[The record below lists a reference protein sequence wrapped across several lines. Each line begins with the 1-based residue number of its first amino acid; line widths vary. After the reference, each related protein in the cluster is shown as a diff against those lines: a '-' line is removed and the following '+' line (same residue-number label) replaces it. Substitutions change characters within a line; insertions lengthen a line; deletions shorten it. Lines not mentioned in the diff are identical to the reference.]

1 MREIS
6 MSWNRSVRLV
16 LTLTLVFAAGLV
28 QAADKRAL
36 ASEVMRVSGLEQQ
49 LGQTTRSINDSLKKA
64 EESGKATPEQR
75 EIGAVMLE
83 AFGTESIL
91 ASVGKQLAD
100 QLNEGE
106 LQKVLSWYEGDPG
119 QKLIRLENQ
128 LADPEKAKE
137 LVEFAKQTEQ
147 NPIPEARQ
155 SLYKKIDKATL
166 TTETTVDMQL
176 NSRVA
181 MDKAMNKTAKS
192 EKKLTDAE
200 INEKIESQ
208 RPKAMEFMQQINLIK
223 FGYLF
228 KDVSESDVEAYAKFA
243 ESDVGRKYFKARSK
257 ALDAAMQEG
266 SRKVGEAMGSR
277 IKE

>member
-16 LTLTLVFAAGLV
+16 LALTLVFAAGLA

-106 LQKVLSWYEGDPG
+106 LQKVLSWYEGNPG

-181 MDKAMNKTAKS
+181 MVKAMNKTAKS

-266 SRKVGEAMGSR
+266 SRKVGEAMGSH

>member
-1 MREIS
+1 MRETLLLLKG
-6 MSWNRSVRLV
+6 SVRV
-16 LTLTLVFAAGLV
+16 ALTLILVCAAGLA

-83 AFGTESIL
+83 AFGTETIL
-91 ASVGKQLAD
+91 ATVGKQLAD
-100 QLNEGE
+100 QLSEGE

-128 LADPEKAKE
+128 LANPEKAQG
-137 LVEFAKQTEQ
+137 LVEFAKQVEQ

-155 SLYKKIDKATL
+155 SLYKKLDKATL
-166 TTETTVDMQL
+166 TTDTTVDMQL

-181 MDKAMNKTAKS
+181 MVKAMNKTAKS

-223 FGYLF
+223 FAYLYN
-228 KDVSESDVEAYAKFA
+228 DVSDGDVGAYLKFA
-243 ESDVGRKYFKARSK
+243 ESDVGKKYFKARSK
-257 ALDAAMQEG
+257 ALDGAMQEG

>member
-1 MREIS
+1 MREVS
-6 MSWNRSVRLV
+6 MSWKRSIRVV
-16 LTLTLVFAAGLV
+16 LALTLVFATGLA

-49 LGQTTRSINDSLKKA
+49 LGQTTRSIKESLKKA

-83 AFGTESIL
+83 AFGTETIL
-91 ASVGKQLAD
+91 TTVGKRLAD

-106 LQKVLSWYEGDPG
+106 LQKVLSWYEGNPG

-137 LVEFAKQTEQ
+137 LVDFARQTEQ
-147 NPIPEARQ
+147 TPIPEARK

-181 MDKAMNKTAKS
+181 MVKAMNKTASS
-192 EKKLTDAE
+192 EKKLTDTE
-200 INEKIESQ
+200 IKEKIESQ
-208 RPKAMEFMQQINLIK
+208 RPKAMEFMQQINQIK

-228 KDVSESDVEAYAKFA
+228 KDVSDSDLAAYLKFA
-243 ESDVGRKYFKARSK
+243 ESDVGSKYFKARSQ
-257 ALDAAMQEG
+257 ALDVAMQEG

>member
-6 MSWNRSVRLV
+6 MSWKHSVQVV
-16 LTLTLVFAAGLV
+16 LALTLVFAAGLA

-49 LGQTTRSINDSLKKA
+49 LGQTTRSIKESLKKA

-83 AFGTESIL
+83 AFGTETIL
-91 ASVGKQLAD
+91 TTVGKRLAD

-106 LQKVLSWYEGDPG
+106 LQKVLSWYEGNPG

-137 LVEFAKQTEQ
+137 LVDFARQTEQ
-147 NPIPEARQ
+147 TPIPEARK

-181 MDKAMNKTAKS
+181 MVKAMNKTASS
-192 EKKLTDAE
+192 EKKLTDTE
-200 INEKIESQ
+200 IKEKIESQ
-208 RPKAMEFMQQINLIK
+208 RPKAMEFMQQINQIK

-228 KDVSESDVEAYAKFA
+228 KDVSDSDLAAYLKFA
-243 ESDVGRKYFKARSK
+243 ESDVGSKYFKARSQ
-257 ALDAAMQEG
+257 ALDVAMQEG

>member
-1 MREIS
+1 
-6 MSWNRSVRLV
+6 MSWKRSVGVV
-16 LTLTLVFAAGLV
+16 LALTLVFAAGLA

-49 LGQTTRSINDSLKKA
+49 LAQTTRSINDSLKKA

-83 AFGTESIL
+83 AFGTENIL
-91 ASVGKQLAD
+91 AAVGKQLAD

-137 LVEFAKQTEQ
+137 LVEFAKQAEQ

-181 MDKAMNKTAKS
+181 MVKAMNKTAKS

-200 INEKIESQ
+200 IKEKIESQ
-208 RPKAMEFMQQINLIK
+208 RPKAMEFMQQINQIK
-223 FGYLF
+223 FAYLF
-228 KDVSESDVEAYAKFA
+228 KDVPESDLAAYVKFA
-243 ESDVGRKYFKARSK
+243 ESDVGSKYFKARSK

>member
-1 MREIS
+1 MREVS
-6 MSWNRSVRLV
+6 MSWKRSIRVV
-16 LTLTLVFAAGLV
+16 LALTLVFATGLA

-49 LGQTTRSINDSLKKA
+49 LGQTTRSIKDSLKKA

-83 AFGTESIL
+83 AFGTETIL
-91 ASVGKQLAD
+91 ATVGKQLAD

-106 LQKVLSWYEGDPG
+106 LRKVLSWYEGDPG

-128 LADPEKAKE
+128 LADPEKAKD

-181 MDKAMNKTAKS
+181 MVKAMNKTAKS

-228 KDVSESDVEAYAKFA
+228 KDVSDSDVAAYVKFA
-243 ESDVGRKYFKARSK
+243 ESDVGRKYFKARSE

>member
-16 LTLTLVFAAGLV
+16 LALTLVFAAGLA

-181 MDKAMNKTAKS
+181 MVKAMNKTAKS

-266 SRKVGEAMGSR
+266 SRKVGEAMGSH

>member
-6 MSWNRSVRLV
+6 MSWNRSIRLV

-106 LQKVLSWYEGDPG
+106 LQKVLSWYEGNPG

-181 MDKAMNKTAKS
+181 MVKAMNKTAKS

-266 SRKVGEAMGSR
+266 SRKVGEAMGSH

>member
-6 MSWNRSVRLV
+6 MSWKRSFRVV
-16 LTLTLVFAAGLV
+16 LALTLVFAAGLV

-83 AFGTESIL
+83 AFGTETIL
-91 ASVGKQLAD
+91 ASVGKRLAD
-100 QLNEGE
+100 QLNEEE
-106 LQKVLSWYEGDPG
+106 LRKVLSWYEGDPG

-128 LADPEKAKE
+128 LADPEKAKD
-137 LVEFAKQTEQ
+137 LVEFAKQAEQ

-181 MDKAMNKTAKS
+181 MVKAMNKTAKS

-208 RPKAMEFMQQINLIK
+208 RPKAVEFMQQINLIK

-228 KDVSESDVEAYAKFA
+228 KDVSDSDVEAYVKFA
-243 ESDVGRKYFKARSK
+243 ESDVGKKYFKARSK

-266 SRKVGEAMGSR
+266 SRKVGEAMGSH

>member
-6 MSWNRSVRLV
+6 MSWNRSIRLV
-16 LTLTLVFAAGLV
+16 LALTLVFAAGLA

-181 MDKAMNKTAKS
+181 MVKAMNKTAKS

-228 KDVSESDVEAYAKFA
+228 KDVSDSDVEAYAKFA

-266 SRKVGEAMGSR
+266 SRKVGEAMGSH

>member
-16 LTLTLVFAAGLV
+16 LALTLVFAAGLA

-181 MDKAMNKTAKS
+181 MVKAMNKTAKS

>member
-1 MREIS
+1 MREVS
-6 MSWNRSVRLV
+6 MSWKRSIRVFLA
-16 LTLTLVFAAGLV
+16 LTLVFVTGLA

-49 LGQTTRSINDSLKKA
+49 LGQTTRSIKDSLKKA

-83 AFGTESIL
+83 AFGTETIL
-91 ASVGKQLAD
+91 ATVGKQLAD

-106 LQKVLSWYEGDPG
+106 LRKVLSWYEGDPG

-128 LADPEKAKE
+128 LADPEKAKD

-181 MDKAMNKTAKS
+181 MVKAMNKTAKS

-228 KDVSESDVEAYAKFA
+228 KDVSDSDVAAYVKFA
-243 ESDVGRKYFKARSK
+243 ESDVGRKYFKARSE

>member
-6 MSWNRSVRLV
+6 MSWARAVWV
-16 LTLTLVFAAGLV
+16 ALTLSLLLSASLV

-36 ASEVMRVSGLEQQ
+36 ASEVMNVSGLAEQ

-91 ASVGKQLAD
+91 ATVGKQLAD

-128 LADPEKAKE
+128 LADPEKAKG
-137 LVEFAKQTEQ
+137 LVEFAKQAEQ

-155 SLYKKIDKATL
+155 SLYKKLDKATL
-166 TTETTVDMQL
+166 TTQTTVDMQL

-181 MDKAMNKTAKS
+181 MVKAMNKTAKS

-223 FGYLF
+223 FGYLY
-228 KDVSESDVEAYAKFA
+228 KDVSDSDVEAYVKFA
-243 ESDVGRKYFKARSK
+243 ESDVGKKYFKSRSK
-257 ALDAAMQEG
+257 ALDGAMQEG

>member
-1 MREIS
+1 MREVS
-6 MSWNRSVRLV
+6 MSWKRSIGVV
-16 LTLTLVFAAGLV
+16 LALTLVFATGLA

-49 LGQTTRSINDSLKKA
+49 LGQTTRSIKDSLKKA

-83 AFGTESIL
+83 AFGTETIL
-91 ASVGKQLAD
+91 ATVGKQLAD

-106 LQKVLSWYEGDPG
+106 LRKVLSWYEGDPG

-128 LADPEKAKE
+128 LADPEKAKD

-181 MDKAMNKTAKS
+181 MVKAMNKTAKS

-228 KDVSESDVEAYAKFA
+228 KDVSDSDVAAYVKFA
-243 ESDVGRKYFKARSK
+243 ESDVGRKYFKARSE

>member
-6 MSWNRSVRLV
+6 MSWNRSIRLV

-106 LQKVLSWYEGDPG
+106 LQKVLSWYEGNPG

-181 MDKAMNKTAKS
+181 MVKAMNKTAKS

-228 KDVSESDVEAYAKFA
+228 KDVSDSDVAAYVKFA

-266 SRKVGEAMGSR
+266 SRKVGEAMGSH

>member
-1 MREIS
+1 MREMS
-6 MSWNRSVRLV
+6 MSWKYSIRAALV
-16 LTLTLVFAAGLV
+16 LTLMFAAGLG

-36 ASEVMRVSGLEQQ
+36 AAQVMRISGLEQQ
-49 LGQTTRSINDSLKKA
+49 LGQTARSINDSIKKA

-91 ASVGKQLAD
+91 ATVGKQLAD
-100 QLNEGE
+100 QLSEGE

-119 QKLIRLENQ
+119 QELIRLENQ
-128 LADPEKAKE
+128 LADPAKAQD
-137 LVEFAKQTEQ
+137 LVEFAKQVEQ

-166 TTETTVDMQL
+166 TTDTTVDMQL

-181 MDKAMNKTAKS
+181 MVKAMNKTAKS

-208 RPKAMEFMQQINLIK
+208 RPKAREFMQQINLIK
-223 FGYLF
+223 FGYLY
-228 KDVSESDVEAYAKFA
+228 KDVSDSDIQAYVKFA
-243 ESDVGRKYFKARSK
+243 ESDVGKKYFKARSK
-257 ALDAAMQEG
+257 ALDSAMQEG

>member
-6 MSWNRSVRLV
+6 IKWNRSARVILA
-16 LTLTLVFAAGLV
+16 LAMMFAAGLA

-36 ASEVMRVSGLEQQ
+36 TSEVMRVSGLEQQ
-49 LGQTTRSINDSLKKA
+49 LAQTTRSINDSLRKA

-91 ASVGKQLAD
+91 ATVGKQLAD
-100 QLNEGE
+100 QLSEGE
-106 LQKVLSWYEGDPG
+106 LQKVLSWYEGNPG

-128 LADPEKAKE
+128 LADPEKAKD
-137 LVEFAKQTEQ
+137 LVEFAKQAEQ

-166 TTETTVDMQL
+166 TTQTTVDMQL

-181 MDKAMNKTAKS
+181 MVKAMNKTAKS

-228 KDVSESDVEAYAKFA
+228 KDVSDSDVEAYLKFA
-243 ESDVGRKYFKARSK
+243 ESDVGKKYFKARSR
-257 ALDAAMQEG
+257 ALDMAMQEG

>member
-106 LQKVLSWYEGDPG
+106 LQKVLSWYEGNPG

-181 MDKAMNKTAKS
+181 MVKAMNKTAKS

-228 KDVSESDVEAYAKFA
+228 KDVSDSDVEAYAKFA

-266 SRKVGEAMGSR
+266 SRKVGEAMGSH

>member
-1 MREIS
+1 MREVS
-6 MSWNRSVRLV
+6 MSWKRSIRVV
-16 LTLTLVFAAGLV
+16 LALTLVFATGLA
-28 QAADKRAL
+28 QAADKWAL

-49 LGQTTRSINDSLKKA
+49 LGQTTRSIKESLKKA

-83 AFGTESIL
+83 AFGTETIL
-91 ASVGKQLAD
+91 TTVGKRLAD

-106 LQKVLSWYEGDPG
+106 LQKVLSWYEGNPG

-137 LVEFAKQTEQ
+137 LVDFARQTEQ
-147 NPIPEARQ
+147 TPIPEARK

-181 MDKAMNKTAKS
+181 MVKAMNKTANS
-192 EKKLTDAE
+192 EKKLTDTE
-200 INEKIESQ
+200 IKEKIESQ
-208 RPKAMEFMQQINLIK
+208 RPKAMEFMQQINQIK

-228 KDVSESDVEAYAKFA
+228 KDVSDSDLAAYLKFA
-243 ESDVGRKYFKARSK
+243 ESDVGSKYFKARSQ
-257 ALDAAMQEG
+257 ALDMAMQEG

>member
-16 LTLTLVFAAGLV
+16 LALTLVFAAGLA

-128 LADPEKAKE
+128 LADPENAKG
-137 LVEFAKQTEQ
+137 LVEFAKQVEQ
-147 NPIPEARQ
+147 NPIPEAQQ

-166 TTETTVDMQL
+166 TTDTTVDMQL

-181 MDKAMNKTAKS
+181 MVKAMNKTAKS
-192 EKKLTDAE
+192 DKKLSDAE
-200 INEKIESQ
+200 IQEKVEAQ
-208 RPKAMEFMQQINLIK
+208 RPQAMSFMQQINIIK
-223 FGYLF
+223 FAYLY
-228 KDVSESDVEAYAKFA
+228 KDVSDEDVKAYLKFA
-243 ESDVGRKYFKARSK
+243 ESDVGKKYFKVRSK
-257 ALDAAMQEG
+257 ALDGAMQEG
-266 SRKVGEAMGSR
+266 SSKVGEAMGSR

>member
-6 MSWNRSVRLV
+6 MSWKRSIWVV
-16 LTLTLVFAAGLV
+16 LALSLVFATGLA

-83 AFGTESIL
+83 AFGTETIL
-91 ASVGKQLAD
+91 ATVGKRLAD

-106 LQKVLSWYEGDPG
+106 LRKVLSWYEEDPG
-119 QKLIRLENQ
+119 QKMIRLENQ

-137 LVEFAKQTEQ
+137 LVEFAKQAEQ
-147 NPIPEARQ
+147 NPIPAARQ

-181 MDKAMNKTAKS
+181 MVKAMNKTAKS

-228 KDVSESDVEAYAKFA
+228 KDVSDSDVAAYVKFA
-243 ESDVGRKYFKARSK
+243 ESDVGRKYFKARSE

>member
-6 MSWNRSVRLV
+6 MSWNCSVRLV
-16 LTLTLVFAAGLV
+16 LALTLVFAAGLA

-181 MDKAMNKTAKS
+181 MVKAMNKTAKS

>member
-6 MSWNRSVRLV
+6 MSWKYSARVV
-16 LTLTLVFAAGLV
+16 LALTLVFAAGLA

-36 ASEVMRVSGLEQQ
+36 TSEVMRVSGLEQQ
-49 LGQTTRSINDSLKKA
+49 LAQTTRSINDSLKKA

-91 ASVGKQLAD
+91 ATVGKQLAD
-100 QLNEGE
+100 QLSEGE
-106 LQKVLSWYEGDPG
+106 LQKVLSWYEGNPG

-128 LADPEKAKE
+128 LADPEKAKD
-137 LVEFAKQTEQ
+137 LVEFAKQAEQ

-155 SLYKKIDKATL
+155 TLYKKIDKATL
-166 TTETTVDMQL
+166 TTQTTVDMQL

-181 MDKAMNKTAKS
+181 MVKAMNKTAKS

-228 KDVSESDVEAYAKFA
+228 KDVSDSDVEAYLKFA
-243 ESDVGRKYFKARSK
+243 ESDVGKKYFKARSK
-257 ALDAAMQEG
+257 ALDMAMQEG

>member
-1 MREIS
+1 
-6 MSWNRSVRLV
+6 MSWKYSARVV
-16 LTLTLVFAAGLV
+16 LALTLVFAAGLA

-36 ASEVMRVSGLEQQ
+36 TSEVMRVSGLEQQ
-49 LGQTTRSINDSLKKA
+49 LAQTTRSINDSLKKA

-91 ASVGKQLAD
+91 ATVGKQLAD
-100 QLNEGE
+100 QLSEGE
-106 LQKVLSWYEGDPG
+106 LQKVLSWYEGNPG

-128 LADPEKAKE
+128 LADPEKAKD
-137 LVEFAKQTEQ
+137 LVEFAKQAEQ

-155 SLYKKIDKATL
+155 TLYKKIDKATL
-166 TTETTVDMQL
+166 TTQTTVDMQL

-181 MDKAMNKTAKS
+181 MVKAMNKTAKS

-228 KDVSESDVEAYAKFA
+228 KDVSDSDVEAYLKFA
-243 ESDVGRKYFKARSK
+243 ESDVGKKYFKARSR
-257 ALDAAMQEG
+257 ALDMAMQEG

>member
-1 MREIS
+1 MREVS
-6 MSWNRSVRLV
+6 MSWKRSIRVV
-16 LTLTLVFAAGLV
+16 LALTLVFATGLA

-49 LGQTTRSINDSLKKA
+49 LGQTTRSIKDSLKKA

-83 AFGTESIL
+83 AFGTETIL
-91 ASVGKQLAD
+91 ATVGKQLAD

-106 LQKVLSWYEGDPG
+106 LRKVLSWYEGDPG

-128 LADPEKAKE
+128 LADPEKAKD
-137 LVEFAKQTEQ
+137 LVEFAKQAEQ

-181 MDKAMNKTAKS
+181 MVKAMNKTAKS

-228 KDVSESDVEAYAKFA
+228 KDVSDSDVAAYVKFA

>member
-16 LTLTLVFAAGLV
+16 LALTLVFAAGLV

-181 MDKAMNKTAKS
+181 MVKAMNKTAKS

>member
-1 MREIS
+1 

-16 LTLTLVFAAGLV
+16 LALTLVFAAGLA

-181 MDKAMNKTAKS
+181 MVKAMNKTAKS

>member
-6 MSWNRSVRLV
+6 MSWNRSIRLV
-16 LTLTLVFAAGLV
+16 LTLTLVFAAGLA

-181 MDKAMNKTAKS
+181 MVKAMNKTAKS

-266 SRKVGEAMGSR
+266 SRKVGEAMGSH

>member
-1 MREIS
+1 
-6 MSWNRSVRLV
+6 MSWKRSIRVV
-16 LTLTLVFAAGLV
+16 LALTLVFVTGLA

-49 LGQTTRSINDSLKKA
+49 LGQTTRSIKDSLKKA

-83 AFGTESIL
+83 AFGTETIL
-91 ASVGKQLAD
+91 ATVGKQLAD

-106 LQKVLSWYEGDPG
+106 LRKVLSWYEGDPG

-128 LADPEKAKE
+128 LADPEKAKD

-181 MDKAMNKTAKS
+181 MVKAMNKTAKS

-228 KDVSESDVEAYAKFA
+228 KDVSDSDVAAYVKFA
-243 ESDVGRKYFKARSK
+243 ESDVGRKYFKARSE

>member
-6 MSWNRSVRLV
+6 IKWNRSARVILA
-16 LTLTLVFAAGLV
+16 LAMMFAAGLA

-36 ASEVMRVSGLEQQ
+36 TSEVMRVSGLEQQ
-49 LGQTTRSINDSLKKA
+49 LAQTTRSINDSLRKA

-91 ASVGKQLAD
+91 ATVGKQLAD
-100 QLNEGE
+100 QLSEGE
-106 LQKVLSWYEGDPG
+106 LQKVLSWYEGNPG

-128 LADPEKAKE
+128 LADPEKAKD
-137 LVEFAKQTEQ
+137 LVEFAKQAEQ

-155 SLYKKIDKATL
+155 TLYKKIDKATL
-166 TTETTVDMQL
+166 TTQTTVDMQL

-181 MDKAMNKTAKS
+181 MVKAMNKTAKS

-228 KDVSESDVEAYAKFA
+228 KDVSDSDVEAYLKFA
-243 ESDVGRKYFKARSK
+243 ESDVGKKYFKARSR
-257 ALDAAMQEG
+257 ALDMAMQEG

>member
-1 MREIS
+1 MLEIL
-6 MSWNRSVRLV
+6 MSWKRSVGVV
-16 LTLTLVFAAGLV
+16 LALTLVFAAGLA

-49 LGQTTRSINDSLKKA
+49 LAQTTRSINDSLKKA

-83 AFGTESIL
+83 AFGTENIL
-91 ASVGKQLAD
+91 AAVGKQLAD

-137 LVEFAKQTEQ
+137 LVEFAKQAEQ

-181 MDKAMNKTAKS
+181 MVKAMNKTAKS

-200 INEKIESQ
+200 IKEKIESQ
-208 RPKAMEFMQQINLIK
+208 RPKAMEFMQQINQIK
-223 FGYLF
+223 FAYLF
-228 KDVSESDVEAYAKFA
+228 KDVPESDLAAYVKFA
-243 ESDVGRKYFKARSK
+243 ESDVGSKYFKARSK

>member
-1 MREIS
+1 MREVS
-6 MSWNRSVRLV
+6 MSWKRSIRVV
-16 LTLTLVFAAGLV
+16 LTLTLVFATGLA

-49 LGQTTRSINDSLKKA
+49 LGQTTRSIKESLKKA

-83 AFGTESIL
+83 AFGTETIL
-91 ASVGKQLAD
+91 TTVGKRLAD

-106 LQKVLSWYEGDPG
+106 LQKVLSWYEGNPG

-128 LADPEKAKE
+128 LADPEKAKD

-147 NPIPEARQ
+147 TPIPEARK

-181 MDKAMNKTAKS
+181 MVKAMNKTANS
-192 EKKLTDAE
+192 EKKLTDTE
-200 INEKIESQ
+200 IKEKIESQ
-208 RPKAMEFMQQINLIK
+208 RPKAMEFMQQINQIK

-228 KDVSESDVEAYAKFA
+228 KDVSDSDLAAYLKFA
-243 ESDVGRKYFKARSK
+243 ESDVGSKYFQARSQ

>member
-6 MSWNRSVRLV
+6 MSWNRSIRLV

-106 LQKVLSWYEGDPG
+106 LQKVLSWYEGNPG

-181 MDKAMNKTAKS
+181 MVKAMNKTAKS

-228 KDVSESDVEAYAKFA
+228 KDVSDSDVEAYAKFA

-266 SRKVGEAMGSR
+266 SRKVGEAMGSH

>member
-1 MREIS
+1 
-6 MSWNRSVRLV
+6 MSWKRSVGVFLA
-16 LTLTLVFAAGLV
+16 LTLVFAAGLA

-49 LGQTTRSINDSLKKA
+49 LAQTTRSINDSLKKA

-83 AFGTESIL
+83 AFGTENIL
-91 ASVGKQLAD
+91 AAVGKQLAD

-119 QKLIRLENQ
+119 RKLIRLENQ
-128 LADPEKAKE
+128 LTDPEKAKE
-137 LVEFAKQTEQ
+137 LVEFAKQAEQ

-181 MDKAMNKTAKS
+181 MVKAMNKTAKS

-200 INEKIESQ
+200 IKEKIESQ

-223 FGYLF
+223 FAYLF
-228 KDVSESDVEAYAKFA
+228 KDVPESDLAAYVKFA

>member
-16 LTLTLVFAAGLV
+16 LALTLVFAAGLA

-155 SLYKKIDKATL
+155 SLYKKLDKATL

-181 MDKAMNKTAKS
+181 MVKAMNKTAKS